1 MINSPLVSILISAYN
16 EEKYIQACIESCLE
30 QTYSNVEIVLVNDGS
45 TDSTSEIINQ
55 HYQKDFKV
63 KIIELKENLGKIN
76 GFNLAFQA
84 SKGEYIAIMGAD
96 DICYPQRIEN
106 SLKHLT
112 QNYGMVCSDLDEIN
126 PKGKI
131 IKNSIVKAQYGSLKP
146 EDFSSKELIENPK
159 VYGGTILLTKKL
171 AENMFPLK
179 ITLSHEDWYIP
190 IIASLHS
197 KISYINQ
204 PLIGYR
210 IHSNNTS
217 SANKRKFYKYS
228 KWFYLL
234 TRDIAYY
241 QDLIS
246 LVRKFGIKTDIHKL
260 KLRLAQSSLLKSDD
274 KFRIYF
280 KYLPQVKGLNK
291 KLLFSLHLLPYLLY
305 VLAMIARF
313 NRLLRK
319 RICQHTNKHKKTTL
333 KMFD

>member
-30 QTYSNVEIVLVNDGS
+30 QTYTNIEIVLVNDGS
-45 TDSTSEIINQ
+45 TDSTLEIINQ

-63 KIIELKENLGKIN
+63 KIIELKENIGKIN
-76 GFNLAFQA
+76 GFNSAFQA

-96 DICYPQRIEN
+96 DICYPQRIEI
-106 SLKHLT
+106 SLKYLT
-112 QNYGMVCSDLDEIN
+112 QNYEMVCSDLDEIN
-126 PKGKI
+126 SKGKI
-131 IKNSIVKAQYGSLKP
+131 IKNSIIKSQYGSLKP
-146 EDFSSKELIENPK
+146 EDFSPKELIENPK
-159 VYGGTILLTKKL
+159 VYGGTILLTRKL
-171 AENMFPLK
+171 ADKIFPLK
-179 ITLSHEDWYIP
+179 ITFSHEDWYIP

-204 PLIGYR
+204 PLICYR

-217 SANKRKFYKYS
+217 SANKRKIYNYS
-228 KWFYLL
+228 KWFYLV

-246 LVRKFGIKTDIHKL
+246 LVQKFAIQTDIHEL
-260 KLRLAQSSLLKSDD
+260 KLRLAQSLLLTSDD

-280 KYLPQVKGLNK
+280 KYLPQVKGLKK

-305 VLAMIARF
+305 ILAMIARF
-313 NRLLRK
+313 KRLL
-319 RICQHTNKHKKTTL
+319 NKTE
-333 KMFD
+333 FASN